1 MTYATRNRLPAVK
14 FKPDDRLY
22 LERWSGKGKATNTEE
37 VVVDVMEVRHEPRWE
52 RDNDGRS
59 RAAPAIYQVRVVA
72 TGEEFPADER
82 GLNRY
87 PKVRK

>member
-1 MTYATRNRLPAVK
+1 MTYANRLPAVK

-22 LERWSGKGKATNTEE
+22 LERWSGKGKATEE
-37 VVVDVMEVRHEPRWE
+37 TLVDVLEVRHEPRWE

-59 RAAPAIYQVRVVA
+59 HPAPAIYQVRVVA
-72 TGEEFPADER
+72 TGEEFPADES